1 MRALRGDAHKR
12 NNRLHVKVFFQN
24 IIIGILNGSIY
35 GLVALGFSMIFL
47 TTRMINF
54 AQGEQLMVG
63 GYSYFLLSQVLHWPM
78 LAALAGAVAA
88 AILVGIL
95 VQTLAIRPLGKFDP
109 NTNIAWILTTLATGL
124 IFVDVVK
131 FFAGADQRKVPPII
145 DAPPITIPGIG
156 AQLEA
161 QQLAILIGAI
171 VLMLI
176 LEAVHTRTTLGKA
189 LRAVAHDPATAS
201 LMGINPTFM
210 VLYSFGLAGALAA
223 IAGFLLAP
231 KTFVTL
237 SMGTFNGLKGFV
249 AAVVGGIGST
259 RGALVGGLTI
269 GIVESMAIFFRLADL
284 ATGAVFLSLVI
295 ILLVKPQGILGEAL
309 IEKV

>member
-1 MRALRGDAHKR
+1 M
-12 NNRLHVKVFFQN
+12 KVFFQN

-78 LAALAGAVAA
+78 ALALLGAVAA
-88 AILVGIL
+88 AVLVGIL

-145 DAPPITIPGIG
+145 DAEPITIPGIG

-161 QQLAILIGAI
+161 QQLAILGGAI

-223 IAGFLLAP
+223 FAGFLLAP

-259 RGALVGGLTI
+259 RGALIGGLTI
-269 GIVESMAIFFRLADL
+269 GIVESMAIFFKLADL

>member
-1 MRALRGDAHKR
+1 M
-12 NNRLHVKVFFQN
+12 KVFFQN

-63 GYSYFLLSQVLHWPM
+63 GYTYFLLSQVLHWPM
-78 LAALAGAVAA
+78 VLALLGAVAA
-88 AILVGIL
+88 AVLVGLL

-171 VLMLI
+171 VLMLV

-269 GIVESMAIFFRLADL
+269 GIVESMAIFFKLADL

>member
-1 MRALRGDAHKR
+1 MG
-12 NNRLHVKVFFQN
+12 VFFQN

-63 GYSYFLLSQVLHWPM
+63 AYTFFFLSVGLKLPLLVAFL
-78 LAALAGAVAA
+78 GAVIASVV
-88 AILVGIL
+88 IGIVVWLVS
-95 VQTLAIRPLGKFDP
+95 IRPLGKFDP
-109 NTNIAWILTTLATGL
+109 NTNIAWILTTLSVGL
-124 IFVDVVK
+124 IMVDVVAK
-131 FFAGADQRKVPPII
+131 IAGTDTKPVKPLIEARPF
-145 DAPPITIPGIG
+145 TIPGIG
-156 AQLEA
+156 ARLEA
-161 QQLAILIGAI
+161 QQVAILFGAI
-171 VLMLI
+171 ALMLV
-176 LEAVHTRTTLGKA
+176 LEAVHSKTTLGKA
-189 LRAVAHDPATAS
+189 LKAVAHDPATAS

-231 KTFVTL
+231 TTFVQL

-259 RGALVGGLTI
+259 RGALVGGLVI
-269 GIVESMAIFFRLADL
+269 GLIE
-284 ATGAVFLSLVI
+284 SLVVYFNAADI
-295 ILLVKPQGILGEAL
+295 ALAFVFVSLVMILLVKPQGILGEAL

>member
-1 MRALRGDAHKR
+1 MA
-12 NNRLHVKVFFQN
+12 VFFQQ
-24 IIIGILNGSIY
+24 IVIGILNGSIY

-63 GYSYFLLSQVLHWPM
+63 AYTYFLLSSVLKLP
-78 LAALAGAVAA
+78 LLFALLGSIAVA
-88 AILVGIL
+88 ILLGIL
-95 VQTLAIRPLGKFDP
+95 VQTVSIRVLGKFDP
-109 NTNIAWILTTLATGL
+109 GTNIAWILTTLATGL
-124 IFVDVVK
+124 IMVDLVK
-131 FFAGADQRKVPPII
+131 LFAGTDQKTVQQLIKAD
-145 DAPPITIPGIG
+145 PITIPGIG
-156 AQLEA
+156 ARLEA
-161 QQLAILIGAI
+161 QQLAILVGAI
-171 VLMLI
+171 GLMI
-176 LEAVHTRTTLGKA
+176 LLETVHSKTTLGKA
-189 LRAVAHDPATAS
+189 LKAVAHDPATAS

-231 KTFVTL
+231 TTFVSL

-259 RGALVGGLTI
+259 RGALVGGLVI
-269 GIVESMAIFFRLADL
+269 GLVEALAIFFNAADL
-284 ATGAVFLSLVI
+284 STALVFFSLI
-295 ILLVKPQGILGEAL
+295 LILLLKPQGILGEAL

>member
-1 MRALRGDAHKR
+1 M
-12 NNRLHVKVFFQN
+12 KVFFQN

-63 GYSYFLLSQVLHWPM
+63 GYTYFLLSQVLHWPM
-78 LAALAGAVAA
+78 AVALLGAVAA

-95 VQTLAIRPLGKFDP
+95 VQTIAIRPLGKFDP

-161 QQLAILIGAI
+161 QQLAILVGAI
-171 VLMLI
+171 TLMLI

-210 VLYSFGLAGALAA
+210 ILYSFGLAGALAA

-269 GIVESMAIFFRLADL
+269 GIVESMAIFFKLADL

>member
-1 MRALRGDAHKR
+1 M
-12 NNRLHVKVFFQN
+12 KVFFQN

-78 LAALAGAVAA
+78 ALALLGAVAA
-88 AILVGIL
+88 AVLVGIL

-161 QQLAILIGAI
+161 QQLAILVGAI

-269 GIVESMAIFFRLADL
+269 GIVESMAIFFKLADL

>member
-1 MRALRGDAHKR
+1 M
-12 NNRLHVKVFFQN
+12 KVFFQN

-78 LAALAGAVAA
+78 ALALLGAVAA
-88 AILVGIL
+88 AVLVGIL

-145 DAPPITIPGIG
+145 DAEPITIPGIG

-161 QQLAILIGAI
+161 QQLAILGGAI

-176 LEAVHTRTTLGKA
+176 LEAIHTRTTLGKA

-223 IAGFLLAP
+223 FAGFLLAP

-259 RGALVGGLTI
+259 RGALIGGLTI
-269 GIVESMAIFFRLADL
+269 GIVESMAIFFKLADL